1 MTTPGENL
9 DELLDR
15 VAAGRLGDLTP
26 EQVAALE
33 THLNTTPGAAERLAD
48 IVPEADPRLSVIA
61 PTPTDADWGEVWRRV
76 DSAALTREST
86 ARVIGRTIRLWQ
98 PLAAAAACLLLM
110 ILWRVAPL
118 RTEPA
123 WELRLS
129 GSVVV
134 HELEIFGGDS
144 AFVAYSDDDGS
155 AVIWVFE
162 EDESQGGA

>member
-1 MTTPGENL
+1 MTTSRDNF
-9 DELLDR
+9 DELLEQ
-15 VAAGRLGDLTP
+15 VAAGRLHGLTP

-33 THLNTTPGAAERLAD
+33 VHLNATPAAEERLAD
-48 IVPEADPRLSVIA
+48 VVPAADPRLSAIA
-61 PTPTDADWGEVWRRV
+61 SMPTNADWNRIWQRV
-76 DSAALTREST
+76 DSAAPTREST
-86 ARVIGRTIRLWQ
+86 ARAIGRTIRLWQ

-123 WELRLS
+123 WELQLS

>member
-15 VAAGRLGDLTP
+15 VAAGQLDELTS

-33 THLNTTPGAAERLAD
+33 AHLNTTPGAAERLAD

-123 WELRLS
+123 WELQLS